1 MTMAGDGATKVV
13 KPEAAVIPGIPASNG
28 TAPAGGDPANG
39 AADPANSYWAAQAAV
54 MQSYYNGGG
63 NPKAQAPGANGQQ
76 AAAYYAQMAQ
86 QPNLYAQMWANP
98 TAVAGVQTPF
108 PGAASPAFPYGQ
120 LPYAT
125 SFFGNPGGATSGATD
140 AGLVVGGPADAH
152 AAPRAN
158 ANVSRTK
165 QQRAGPTSGAPQDE
179 RELKRQRRK
188 QSNRE
193 SARRSRLRKQAECED
208 LGSRVGGLTEE
219 NLALKGEVRRLTE
232 QCSALV
238 GDNKKLR
245 GSVTAA
251 GGVIDTLPPALPAG
265 PTEEEKKAAQA
276 AGAKAAAE
284 AMTQAKKAAALAA
297 GDSDAED
304 DDGSKDDDDGRE
316 DE

>member
-1 MTMAGDGATKVV
+1 M
-13 KPEAAVIPGIPASNG
+13 KPFLDQNTTLLSKSRRSSTGYRTPRTYVHSLTSPFPFSF
-28 TAPAGGDPANG
+28 
-39 AADPANSYWAAQAAV
+39 SKQ
-54 MQSYYNGGG
+54 
-63 NPKAQAPGANGQQ
+63 
-76 AAAYYAQMAQ
+76 
-86 QPNLYAQMWANP
+86 

-140 AGLVVGGPADAH
+140 PGLVVGGPADAH
-152 AAPRAN
+152 DAPRAN
-158 ANVSRTK
+158 ANLSRTK

>member
-1 MTMAGDGATKVV
+1 MDQNTTLLSKSRRSSTGYRT
-13 KPEAAVIPGIPASNG
+13 PR
-28 TAPAGGDPANG
+28 T
-39 AADPANSYWAAQAAV
+39 
-54 MQSYYNGGG
+54 
-63 NPKAQAPGANGQQ
+63 
-76 AAAYYAQMAQ
+76 YAHSLTSPFPFSFSKQ
-86 QPNLYAQMWANP
+86 